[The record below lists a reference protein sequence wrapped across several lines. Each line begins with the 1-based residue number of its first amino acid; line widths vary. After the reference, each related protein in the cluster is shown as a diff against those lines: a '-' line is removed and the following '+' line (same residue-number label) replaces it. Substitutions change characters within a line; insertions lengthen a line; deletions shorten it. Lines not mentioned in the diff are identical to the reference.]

1 MLFVSRPVWMHI
13 FITDNHRTAYGD
25 SSRRCFVSAWL
36 EQVRLCSLH
45 PPTLFI
51 SHPVGVI
58 NKSLRKYVMI
68 AHKKECQCRHP
79 SVLCFIFLQQ
89 TIHRN
94 ILLHFF
100 LAGYP
105 NMLLD
110 VCLEWYPTPRNIRCC
125 SLLVATPYIA
135 CKVLWIVSPP
145 WENISPLQCCC
156 CYVAFVLHLYHT
168 LKGVVPI
175 WNNCGMNGGLLEE
188 REWLR
193 EGTLIFCN
201 AKIRLSY

>member
-1 MLFVSRPVWMHI
+1 MA
-13 FITDNHRTAYGD
+13 RT
-25 SSRRCFVSAWL
+25 SSTLLSTPA
-36 EQVRLCSLH
+36 
-45 PPTLFI
+45 TLFI
-51 SHPVGVI
+51 SHPVGLI
-58 NKSLRKYVMI
+58 IKSLWKYVMI

-89 TIHRN
+89 TIRR
-94 ILLHFF
+94 
-100 LAGYP
+100 

-110 VCLEWYPTPRNIRCC
+110 VCLACYPTLRNIRCC

-135 CKVLWIVSPP
+135 CKVLWMGSPP
-145 WENISPLQCCC
+145 WENMSPLQCCC
-156 CYVAFVLHLYHT
+156 CYAAFVLHLYHT